1 MFCLYLKLRRL
12 WIVVS
17 IVSISSLTSWSYAQE
32 KSPIETL
39 KLRDA
44 MLQELDISKGN
55 LIQEETMRRSI
66 ISGFDFKRHSRISL
80 GKYWRNRTEEE
91 QGEFV
96 SVMRKW
102 TEQKALD
109 KLRKSSDKTDYD
121 SQDVRGNQAL
131 VKTILWYK
139 GIKTLVDYKM
149 GLIKGKWL
157 IYDMVIDGASIA
169 LANRD
174 AFYQKINK
182 SSYEELLST
191 LRLKIL
197 ENDQ

>member
-1 MFCLYLKLRRL
+1 MFCLYLRLRRL
-12 WIVVS
+12 WIFVS

-96 SVMRKW
+96 MNRNAVESIGINNLERMNSGGGGEIVVNITGNVLTSDFVENELAEKVQEAVRKGV
-102 TEQKALD
+102 D
-109 KLRKSSDKTDYD
+109 F
-121 SQDVRGNQAL
+121 
-131 VKTILWYK
+131 
-139 GIKTLVDYKM
+139 GI
-149 GLIKGKWL
+149 
-157 IYDMVIDGASIA
+157 S
-169 LANRD
+169 
-174 AFYQKINK
+174 
-182 SSYEELLST
+182 
-191 LRLKIL
+191 
-197 ENDQ
+197 